1 MSYLVLARKY
11 RPQIF
16 AEVVKQD
23 HVTQTLANTISADR
37 VAHAILFTGP
47 RGTGKTTIARILA
60 KALNCEKGPLPEPC
74 NKCQSCIEITSG
86 SAADVFE
93 IDGAS
98 NNSVEQIRELRG
110 NINYM
115 PVRSRYKIYIIDE
128 VHMLTIAAFNA
139 LLKTL
144 EEPPP
149 HIMFLFATTAPDKI
163 PITILSRCQR
173 HDLRRI
179 SSKAIIS
186 HLQKL
191 CDKEGIKVGLESLGL
206 IAGEAGGSMRD
217 ALSLLDQIISSSFS
231 EKVEH
236 NRVLDILGGID
247 RKILHDISAA
257 VFSGEVAKILKV
269 FDEIYSHGRDMKK
282 LYNELVLHFRN
293 LLIIKMGRQASKVV
307 DLPQNEIKLLEK
319 QVEKVSELFLSQI
332 YDLIFKQEAAIKFS
346 AQPRLV
352 LEMIFIK
359 FFQIKPA
366 LPIETLIEK
375 IDSLKKITKE
385 DGFKQV
391 VKKDSEYDIKPA
403 EPLNKRMNKRIDPD
417 LNSEPDHKPDHKTG
431 TADYSEDLKKDFPKD
446 APFDK
451 VRQRLIELITLK
463 KPSIGAHLRK
473 CEFKTLNR
481 DKVEIEVSSNGFA
494 LKAIK
499 NSIGQIK
506 QVAGEIFGN
515 TPEVILLEN
524 IAAKDAIKNSQEKI
538 RHEKIKQ
545 DIMKNPLILDA
556 LEIFNGTIIDIKLL
570 EGV

>member
-16 AEVVKQD
+16 AEVVKQE
-23 HVTQTLANTISADR
+23 HVTQTLSNTISADR

-47 RGTGKTTIARILA
+47 RGTGKTTVARILA

-86 SAADVFE
+86 SASDVFE

-128 VHMLTIAAFNA
+128 VHMLSLAAFNA

-149 HIMFLFATTAPDKI
+149 HVMFLFATTEPDKI

-173 HDLRRI
+173 HDFRRI
-179 SSKAIIS
+179 GSEAIIR

-191 CDKEGIKVGLESLGL
+191 CDQEGIKVELESLGL
-206 IAGEAGGSMRD
+206 IAREAGGSMRD
-217 ALSLLDQIISSSFS
+217 ALSLLDQIISSSFT

-257 VFSGEVAKILKV
+257 VFSGEIAEILKV

-293 LLIIKMGRQASKVV
+293 LMIIKMGGQASKLV
-307 DLPQNEIKLLEK
+307 DLPQNEITQMEK

-332 YDLIFKQEAAIKFS
+332 FDLLFKQETAIKFS
-346 AQPRLV
+346 AQPRLI

-359 FFQIKPA
+359 LFQIKPA
-366 LPIETLIEK
+366 LPIETLIKK
-375 IDSLKKITKE
+375 IDGLKKITKE
-385 DGFKQV
+385 DDFKQI
-391 VKKDSEYDIKPA
+391 VKTGPEYDIKFV
-403 EPLNKRMNKRIDPD
+403 EPLNKKIDSDLDSAPD
-417 LNSEPDHKPDHKTG
+417 YKTG
-431 TADYSEDLKKDFPKD
+431 SADHYESGEIAEAVKTDFPKN
-446 APFDK
+446 APFDA
-451 VRQRLIELITLK
+451 VGQRLIELIALK
-463 KPSIGAHLRK
+463 KPSVGAHLRK
-473 CEFKTLNR
+473 CKFKTLTK
-481 DKVEIEVSSNGFA
+481 DKVEIEVSGNDFV
-494 LKAIK
+494 LKALES
-499 NSIGQIK
+499 SINQIK
-506 QVAGEIFGN
+506 QIAGEIFGN

-524 IAAKDAIKNSQEKI
+524 IAAQNAIKEKNRQTKI
-538 RHEKIKQ
+538 RQEKIKQ
-545 DIMKNPLILDA
+545 DIMKNPLVLDA

-570 EGV
+570 QEV

>member
-217 ALSLLDQIISSSFS
+217 ALSLLDQIISSSFT

-247 RKILHDISAA
+247 RKILHDISAS

-307 DLPQNEIKLLEK
+307 DLPQNEINLLEK

-332 YDLIFKQEAAIKFS
+332 YDLIFKQEAAVKFS

-391 VKKDSEYDIKPA
+391 VKKDSEYDIKPV
-403 EPLNKRMNKRIDPD
+403 EPLNKRIDPD
-417 LNSEPDHKPDHKTG
+417 LNSEPDYKTG
-431 TADYSEDLKKDFPKD
+431 TADYSEDLKKNFPKD

-463 KPSIGAHLRK
+463 KPSIGAYLRK

-481 DKVEIEVSSNGFA
+481 DKVEIEVSGNGFA

-499 NSIGQIK
+499 NSIGEIK
-506 QVAGEIFGN
+506 QIAGEIFGN

-524 IAAKDAIKNSQEKI
+524 IAAKNAIKNSQEKI